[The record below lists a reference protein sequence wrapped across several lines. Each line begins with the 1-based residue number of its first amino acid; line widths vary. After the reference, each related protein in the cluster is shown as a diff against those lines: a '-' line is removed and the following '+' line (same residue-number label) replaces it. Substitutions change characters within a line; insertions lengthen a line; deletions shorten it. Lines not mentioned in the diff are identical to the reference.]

1 MSDKDKLV
9 KCDSCR
15 TIFHANEN
23 CTNLAASELR
33 AVILQSRSL
42 IFFCNEC
49 RMAFKKVPLLIRQ
62 MEDIKNDVTELKEYV
77 KALKNENKVLKENL
91 MKIESSETNFDME
104 EFMNEM
110 EERKKRSNNIMIL
123 NINESNAVN
132 RNDRIKDEKKRV
144 KEVLAHADIALNE
157 FKAIR
162 MGKYD
167 GRKIRPIK
175 VILESNDAAVNIL
188 KKHHS

>member
-1 MSDKDKLV
+1 
-9 KCDSCR
+9 
-15 TIFHANEN
+15 
-23 CTNLAASELR
+23 
-33 AVILQSRSL
+33 
-42 IFFCNEC
+42 
-49 RMAFKKVPLLIRQ
+49 
-62 MEDIKNDVTELKEYV
+62 MEDIKNDVTELKEDV
-77 KALKNENKVLKENL
+77 KALNNENEVLKENL

-104 EFMNEM
+104 EFMNGM

-123 NINESNAVN
+123 NINESDAVN
-132 RNDRIKDEKKRV
+132 RNDRMKDENKTV

-157 FKAIR
+157 FKVIR

-188 KKHHS
+188 KNRKKINDIIPFIRIFADQTTAQREYYRKLKIKLNNIIAEGDNSQIIKYLYGIPKIVNKHDAKN